1 MAVAS
6 RKRSSG
12 APSSSTNVV
21 ARAKNKSAARRT
33 GSPGPAGRT
42 SRSWEI
48 ARSILGALAIY
59 LVIRTFFV
67 EAFRI
72 PSESMEPTLLVG
84 DFLFVNKLIY
94 GPRIPF
100 TGVALPG
107 YADPKRGEVVVY
119 TSPDDRDGNPT
130 VVKRLVGVSGDTL
143 YMRDGLLHVNGI
155 AQRQSFP
162 APAVDVVA
170 ASATHPDF
178 EWQKRFELKQSR
190 FGLAPQVPTHDDW
203 GPFVIP
209 PRHYFGLGDNRYN
222 SKDARYYGFVPR
234 ENFSGRPI
242 FIYFSVDWDA
252 WRIRGSRIGD
262 RVR

>member
-1 MAVAS
+1 MTS
-6 RKRSSG
+6 RKRSSV
-12 APSSSTNVV
+12 PSSSSTNVV
-21 ARAKNKSAARRT
+21 ARAKKESAAKRAR
-33 GSPGPAGRT
+33 SPGPRGR

-100 TGVALPG
+100 TSIALPG
-107 YADPKRGEVVVY
+107 YADPQRGEVVVY

-143 YMRDGLLHVNGI
+143 YMRDGLLHVNGMV
-155 AQRQSFP
+155 QRQSFATP
-162 APAVDVVA
+162 GADVMTA
-170 ASATHPDF
+170 NATHPDF
-178 EWQKRFELKQSR
+178 EWQNRFVLRQSR
-190 FGLAPQVPTHDDW
+190 FGPAPRVPTHDNW
-203 GPFVIP
+203 GPFLIP

-222 SKDARYYGFVPR
+222 SKDSRYYGFVPR

-262 RVR
+262 RVK